1 MNQMQAETKLMSVL
15 AIPAAGGG
23 RFEAHLALPEG
34 RPAPAII
41 VVSSIY
47 GVTQG
52 LKNTMARYAE
62 RGFITIA
69 PDFFW
74 RTAPGPLEHGI
85 NEIAVQRAHGYD
97 INDGIDDMRRTR
109 DVLAARP
116 EWNGK
121 FAVLGFCFGGK
132 HALLGLTRLGAD
144 AAAAFHGS
152 GIHLHLDEAQSVTK
166 PFSFHFAGNDPLV
179 PPEQVERIR
188 AALHGKPGEIAVYD
202 DALHGFAR
210 EESPRYNAAAAQLSE
225 ERSFAWLDSLKGVP
239 AGG

>member
-1 MNQMQAETKLMSVL
+1 MMGRMLVETL

-23 RFEAHLALPEG
+23 TFEAHLVLPER

-47 GVTQG
+47 GVTAG
-52 LKNTMARYAE
+52 LKRTMDRYAA
-62 RGFITIA
+62 RGFIAIA

-74 RTAPGPLEHGI
+74 RTMPGPLEDGVH
-85 NEIAVQRAHGYD
+85 EIAMQRSRGYD
-97 INDGIDDMRRTR
+97 IEDGVDDMRRTR
-109 DVLAARP
+109 DALSARP

-152 GIHLHLDEAQSVTK
+152 GIHLHLDEAPAVTK

-179 PPEQVERIR
+179 PIEQVERIR
-188 AALHGKPGEIAVYD
+188 SALRGKRGEIEVYD
-202 DALHGFAR
+202 GVHHGFAR
-210 EESPRYNAAAAQLSE
+210 EESPRYDAAAAQLSE
-225 ERSFAWLDSLKGVP
+225 ERSFAWLAALAATPV
-239 AGG
+239 A